1 MWGANMH
8 GIEEYN
14 DMWTIIASQATDLE
28 DAREEDA
35 RRAALALVSAS

>member
-1 MWGANMH
+1 MH